1 MPQSWLAPKLRAR
14 GKGGGGCQRGPAR
27 EWALRCGGALER
39 GDGAAPEPL
48 AQLGNALGCVGAFA
62 IFNEAAELVVAQPA
76 SKGEGGVGAS
86 RAWHE
91 SGRYGAAA
99 HPSEVITLPSS
110 PLHSL
115 VMPSV
120 V

>member
-1 MPQSWLAPKLRAR
+1 MPRQPMPQSWLEPNLRAR
-14 GKGGGGCQRGPAR
+14 GEGAGG
-27 EWALRCGGALER
+27 
-39 GDGAAPEPL
+39 
-48 AQLGNALGCVGAFA
+48 
-62 IFNEAAELVVAQPA
+62 I
-76 SKGEGGVGAS
+76 GAS

-99 HPSEVITLPSS
+99 HSSEVMAVPSS
-110 PLHSL
+110 PSHSL